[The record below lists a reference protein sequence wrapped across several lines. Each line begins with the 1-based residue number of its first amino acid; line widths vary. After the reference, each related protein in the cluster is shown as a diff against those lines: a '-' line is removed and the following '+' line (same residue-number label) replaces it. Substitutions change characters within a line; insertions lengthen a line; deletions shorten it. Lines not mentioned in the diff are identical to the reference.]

1 AWICL
6 VVTGLDTL
14 LGVSAGWP
22 LVLRFLVLLAVIA
35 PLAVVLGMPMALGL
49 GQFEGRNV
57 ALLPW
62 AWAING
68 AGSVIASPLAN
79 LVMVEFGYKV
89 LLGLAFALYMMVAA
103 SQ

>member
-1 AWICL
+1 
-6 VVTGLDTL
+6 
-14 LGVSAGWP
+14 
-22 LVLRFLVLLAVIA
+22 VLLAVIA
-35 PLAVVLGMPMALGL
+35 PLGVVLGMPMALGL
-49 GQFEGRNV
+49 GRFAGQSV

-103 SQ
+103 SQPGGAKIRSAFGFFHTAR